1 MVPASPNSENSVL
14 NISPNPTHLDE
25 QIAQVGLKDYEEL
38 LSSLTAA
45 LRGMVEQFPKLRLVM
60 MGVLPEG
67 TNILG
72 NQEYFAIDEISQI
85 MRVLDDTKY
94 LMFIKNGDWSFINL
108 AAATRVFQDPR
119 NADLFHISGPI
130 AQWLETNF
138 SSLSDQQY
146 GVLSGYPRGAVNHF
160 VQYQNIHNRILAD
173 LTLSKE
179 ESVVINHYVQIAG
192 NVDRQE
198 QQKAVEG
205 FWQR

>member
-1 MVPASPNSENSVL
+1 M
-14 NISPNPTHLDE
+14 
-25 QIAQVGLKDYEEL
+25 KDYEEL

-108 AAATRVFQDPR
+108 AATTRVFQDPR

-138 SSLSDQQY
+138 
-146 GVLSGYPRGAVNHF
+146 
-160 VQYQNIHNRILAD
+160 LAY
-173 LTLSKE
+173 L
-179 ESVVINHYVQIAG
+179 INSMEY
-192 NVDRQE
+192 
-198 QQKAVEG
+198 
-205 FWQR
+205 